1 MRNFHFFLFPFIILK
16 ISLSKFFVM
25 RVPVFISTILIAIL
39 LFGCTPQNDP
49 ENQPEDGE
57 FGVLVPDTECITQLH
72 GGCVP
77 SDYRDYK
84 ASVPGVEFKYP
95 LDWNVVA
102 ADETRIELVPRERS
116 SDDDV
121 TRLFVWREVSVG
133 KVYEAA
139 NETLVDSG
147 EGSVGVWREVEWE
160 IYTGQ
165 WQEKPVQGEWVKLYV
180 DRDNPWINFTFYLI
194 TEPENFKS
202 DQAVLRGIVSSVK

>member
-1 MRNFHFFLFPFIILK
+1 MTKQIFILSLL
-16 ISLSKFFVM
+16 SLSF
-25 RVPVFISTILIAIL
+25 L
-39 LFGCTPQNDP
+39 LSGCTPQNGSKD
-49 ENQPEDGE
+49 QPDDGA

-84 ASVPGVEFKYP
+84 GSLPGVTFKYP

-102 ADETRIELVPRERS
+102 ADDTHIELVPRERS

-121 TRLFVWREVSVG
+121 TRLFVWREVGVD
-133 KVYEAA
+133 KAYEAA

-147 EGSVGVWREVEWE
+147 KGSVGVWTEVEWE

-165 WQEKPVQGEWVKLYV
+165 WQEKPVQGEWVKLYA
-180 DRDNPWINFTFYLI
+180 DRDNPWINFVFYLM
-194 TEPENFKS
+194 TEPENFES
-202 DQAVLRGIVSSVK
+202 DQVVLKAAVSSLK